1 MATGEAGDKVDKRVV
16 KVKLA
21 LPKESL
27 AIASRI
33 NNLQV
38 NVLFN
43 PLTDEQRRIRPQQ
56 P

>member
-1 MATGEAGDKVDKRVV
+1 MVDKRVV
-16 KVKLA
+16 QVKLA

-27 AIASRI
+27 AVASRI

-38 NVLFN
+38 NVLFD
-43 PLTDEQRRIRPQQ
+43 PLTDEQRRIRPKQ